1 MYIMG
6 EIEIKLDNFNTVLKT
21 NESYVDTYKNKL
33 QEALKGT
40 TTELTTEQDDKL
52 MKLQVSA
59 RTCKKTMNDSRSV
72 YTRRMDEIKGMF
84 TAQESALQSVI
95 DEIQTKRDASAK
107 IVLDKERK
115 QQEYDS
121 LLESANNQ
129 LRALYA
135 NELESDK
142 ATIAKL
148 RGELGDAV
156 PAFSLGRFEEL
167 AQGVR
172 LASNYGN
179 NVEEIAKKAKEGKH
193 ALLEPHYLKNINEWI
208 EYCKSLPEEKEVE
221 VPEPVA
227 VVAPTP
233 VTPVAVTKKGVKE
246 KLALTVLSD
255 EGWLSVV
262 KMYFRDNS
270 DIKGNTTLEK
280 MRKHAESIANK
291 TGELLEV
298 GVKYEEVVKTS
309 ARVTK

>member
-95 DEIQTKRDASAK
+95 DEIQTKRDTSAK

-115 QQEYDS
+115 IGEYNT

-142 ATIAKL
+142 ATITKL
-148 RGELGDAV
+148 RGELSGAV
-156 PAFSLGRFEEL
+156 PAFSATRFEDL
-167 AQGVR
+167 SSGVV
-172 LASNYGN
+172 LKSNYGN
-179 NVEEIAKKAKEGKH
+179 DTDAILQKAKEGKH

-221 VPEPVA
+221 VPIPTQ
-227 VVAPTP
+227 VAPP
-233 VTPVAVTKKGVKE
+233 VQPATVAVTKKGVKE
-246 KLALTVLSD
+246 KLSLTVLSD

-280 MRKHAESIANK
+280 MRKHAESVANK

-298 GVKYEEVVKTS
+298 GVKYEDVVKTS
-309 ARVTK
+309 AR